1 MDKSSL
7 LRNRKYTSKNSE
19 MLFYEWKKRRWRKD

>member
-1 MDKSSL
+1 
-7 LRNRKYTSKNSE
+7 